1 MRTLYLELNMGAAGD
16 MLSAAL
22 LELLPKEKQ
31 EEVLSLLNS
40 LFPGRVHVDRE
51 QVTRCGIL
59 GTHLK
64 VTVDGQEEES
74 LDIHDH
80 HEHHDHEHHHNH
92 DHEDHHDHDH
102 DHEHHHH
109 HHHTSMAQIEE
120 IVKGLS
126 VDDAVKTDILAVYH
140 LLAEAEGHAHGM
152 PVDEIHFH
160 EVGSLDAVTDITAVC
175 LLVHEIAPDEILAS
189 PVHTG
194 QGQVRCAH
202 GILPVP
208 TPATEYLLRGI
219 PTYTRE
225 NVTGELC
232 TPTGAALL
240 KYFVRDFGQRPL
252 MKVEE
257 TGYGCGNKE
266 FDEANVVRAFLGERM
281 EEHTDTV
288 TELNCNLDDMT
299 AEEIGF
305 ATEQLF
311 AAGAREVFTAPI
323 YMKKNRP
330 GTLLTVIT
338 DSEHEEV
345 ILSTIFKHTTTIGVR
360 KTICER
366 AVLKRSEET
375 QDTPEGPVRVKTSTG
390 FGMTRTK
397 LEYDDIAAI
406 AKKEGKSLREV
417 EKEILQ

>member
-1 MRTLYLELNMGAAGD
+1 
-16 MLSAAL
+16 
-22 LELLPKEKQ
+22 
-31 EEVLSLLNS
+31 
-40 LFPGRVHVDRE
+40 
-51 QVTRCGIL
+51 
-59 GTHLK
+59 
-64 VTVDGQEEES
+64 
-74 LDIHDH
+74 
-80 HEHHDHEHHHNH
+80 
-92 DHEDHHDHDH
+92 
-102 DHEHHHH
+102 
-109 HHHTSMAQIEE
+109 MAQIEE